1 MSSLKFQID
10 AALAHRIF
18 DERFGGIANF
28 AEEWA
33 DSGKSRESAQRSVKT
48 IYAWLKNGLPTTKNT
63 LYNFASALDVDPV
76 ALIDFDRGD
85 LRKNFARLRRS
96 FLLGGLNAGGF
107 RPLYDLFHPS
117 RTWPPRSL
125 SQKFYQRDWTTWQFE
140 HTAESVINT
149 YAVIAVRGDDSVLPA
164 WPRAFHIAYRRKQ
177 NADGMWRPFGA
188 VISRF
193 GEAILAHENGD
204 IQRTALP
211 SRAAHHL
218 RFHTYFGPSPVEFRL
233 TCLHP
238 FSGDVQPGDDP
249 ATPLRFIG

>member
-10 AALAHRIF
+10 SVLAHRIF

-28 AEEWA
+28 ADEWA
-33 DSGKSRESAQRSVKT
+33 AQASGGERAQRSVKT
-48 IYAWLKNGLPTTKNT
+48 IYAWLKNGLPTTRDT
-63 LYNFASALDVDPV
+63 LYSFASALDVDPV
-76 ALIDFDRGD
+76 TLIDFNRAD
-85 LRKNFARLRRS
+85 LRKNFGRLRRS

-125 SQKFYQRDWTTWQFE
+125 AQKFYGRDWTTWQFE
-140 HTAESVINT
+140 HTADAVVNT
-149 YAVIAVRGDDSVLPA
+149 YAALTIRGDDSVSVN

-177 NADGMWRPFGA
+177 NVDGMWRPFGA

-204 IQRTALP
+204 MQRITLPVRTA
-211 SRAAHHL
+211 HFL

-238 FSGDVQPGDDP
+238 FKGNVDP
-249 ATPLRFIG
+249 AEDPASPLRFIG